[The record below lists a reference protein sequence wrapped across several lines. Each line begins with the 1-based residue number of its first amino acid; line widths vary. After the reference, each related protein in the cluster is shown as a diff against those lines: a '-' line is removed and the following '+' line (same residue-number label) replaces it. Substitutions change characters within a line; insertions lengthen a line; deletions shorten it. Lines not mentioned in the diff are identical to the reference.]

1 MEMKQILNRPDLE
14 IDDMIT
20 GTAFGYDYLSREKG
34 KSRLWSGDKDGSE
47 TLFFQK
53 ELAGLSFLAT
63 FAKDVG
69 FSLNPDEVLNTAA
82 KLLYDYFQYSF
93 AVFSL
98 AEGSGGLT
106 GYSPLDSAG
115 CRRSWLK
122 VVKEYPEMKYRSIN
136 GHLLLGLATPVI
148 PMHAD
153 NQPVVIELGDNIGT
167 ITLYGCEED
176 ARQAEYAILAGV
188 AGCLTTAIR
197 NAREHDRVKELSLRD
212 SLTGLYNRR
221 ILEEI
226 LHLEENKRRQTPLAL
241 LLIDVDN
248 FKAINDTFGHPAGD
262 SVLTV
267 LAKILMDNSRK
278 ENIVA
283 RYGGEEFAVLLNNTG
298 LDTALLVADRLR
310 MKLSEQVFT
319 FSGRKV
325 SFTGSIGVSHNDG
338 VTAIPETL
346 LSRADQALY
355 QAKRSGKNRV
365 CSHEVAQIAILP
377 EKRRRP
383 PVRIGVN
390 RFDGATIAG

>member
-1 MEMKQILNRPDLE
+1 
-14 IDDMIT
+14 
-20 GTAFGYDYLSREKG
+20 
-34 KSRLWSGDKDGSE
+34 
-47 TLFFQK
+47 
-53 ELAGLSFLAT
+53 
-63 FAKDVG
+63 
-69 FSLNPDEVLNTAA
+69 
-82 KLLYDYFQYSF
+82 
-93 AVFSL
+93 
-98 AEGSGGLT
+98 
-106 GYSPLDSAG
+106 
-115 CRRSWLK
+115 
-122 VVKEYPEMKYRSIN
+122 
-136 GHLLLGLATPVI
+136 
-148 PMHAD
+148 
-153 NQPVVIELGDNIGT
+153 
-167 ITLYGCEED
+167 
-176 ARQAEYAILAGV
+176 
-188 AGCLTTAIR
+188 LTTAIR

-298 LDTALLVADRLR
+298 LDTALQVADRLR

-325 SFTGSIGVSHNDG
+325 SFTASIGVSHNDG

-365 CSHEVAQIAILP
+365 CSHEVAQIAIVP

-383 PVRIGVN
+383 PVRSGVN
-390 RFDGATIAG
+390 RFDGATLAG